1 MAEHLDAMSEDYHH
15 CTQSKTHVQQMVLI
29 DIRNILQ
36 SIGKDIKTFPLPV
49 IIDRYDNSHVTDR
62 EIYEEESIEPMAED
76 VAMKETLKQGAEVR
90 L

>member
-36 SIGKDIKTFPLPV
+36 SIGKDIKSFPLPV

-62 EIYEEESIEPMAED
+62 EWKDHDAQEGGWIG
-76 VAMKETLKQGAEVR
+76 LF
-90 L
+90 